1 MDRMSK
7 LQMYRAINLFIFRN
21 GVVLPYICNVKIYIY
36 YYRYTVYSMY
46 ILLHIYINIVLYSYI
61 KSVNGSMME
70 MRVHL
75 RTCAGVKMYGDEH
88 AHEYLHRLA

>member
-1 MDRMSK
+1 
-7 LQMYRAINLFIFRN
+7 
-21 GVVLPYICNVKIYIY
+21 
-36 YYRYTVYSMY
+36 MY